1 MSTIFNTSDNE
12 FIISRINQL
21 TSDSKALWGKMNV
34 SQMIVHCQQPLLVS
48 EGKLEVKRTLLGI
61 VVGQMMKKKF
71 LNKEFG
77 KNLPT
82 DKKFIITN
90 NPEFEKEKQRL
101 INQIQSFEK
110 KGNSVIQNFKHPFF
124 GPMTAEEWGIISYKH
139 LDHHLKQ
146 FGV

>member
-1 MSTIFNTSDNE
+1 MSTIFNSSDND

-21 TSDSKALWGKMNV
+21 TPESKAHWGKMNV

-48 EGKLEVKRTLLGI
+48 EGKLGVKRSLIGI
-61 VVGQMMKKKF
+61 VIGNLMKKKF
-71 LNKEFG
+71 LNKKFG

-82 DKKFIITN
+82 DKKFIITY
-90 NPEFEKEKQRL
+90 NPEFEKEKQLL

-110 KGNSVIQNFKHPFF
+110 KGNSVIKNFKHPFF
-124 GPMTAEEWGIISYKH
+124 GSMTAEEWGIISYKH